1 MPNQFRITEICK
13 ERGITQTELAEKI
26 GISRVGLSKAVNG
39 NTTIAT
45 LNKIAAALGVSVSDL
60 FTPPEEKPVACP
72 WCGKPVKISLGKG
85 GTMPDASENEAEIT
99 QGNPR

>member
-1 MPNQFRITEICK
+1 MPRFRITELCK
-13 ERGITQTELAEKI
+13 ERGVTQKALAEKI
-26 GISRVGLSKAVNG
+26 GLSPVGLAKAISG
-39 NTTIAT
+39 NPTIET
-45 LNKIAAALGVSVSDL
+45 LEKIAGGLGVSVSDL

-85 GTMPDASENEAEIT
+85 GTMPDASENEAGIT